1 MSVSVLTTII
11 KSSVKYE
18 SINDLVCC
26 SMGYTERKFSCKARR
41 HK

>member
-11 KSSVKYE
+11 KSNVKCD
-18 SINDLVCC
+18 SINDLVRC
-26 SMGYTERKFSCKARR
+26 SAGYTERKFSCKACR